1 MKYPVIIFIRHDNYK
16 NIDLIFSNKD
26 NLNCSITISSKE
38 NDYKL
43 LYNHKYHILITY
55 GKDKSEYENIL
66 TNIPKRL
73 LTRWLHISSISDIDT
88 FNENVNHCYIN
99 NVIENREKTRPI
111 FSVFTTC
118 YKSFEKIN
126 RAYKSLLN
134 QTFNDWE
141 WVIMDDTPR
150 ENESHF
156 YYLREV
162 LRDNRIRLYKR
173 SDNSGVIGNV
183 KNEVVS
189 LCRGKYC
196 LELDHDDE
204 ITPSCLQDAYD
215 CFISHN
221 DIGFIYMDFIN
232 MKEDGTPLKYGNIIS
247 KGYAGYYAMKHNG
260 KWQNVYLTPNIN
272 NITLS
277 HLVCCP
283 NHPRIWERQFLLDIG
298 NYSEML
304 PICDDYELLLRTCT
318 NTNIAKICKLGY
330 IQYMNDN
337 ENNFSLKRVNEINRI
352 GPRHI
357 MPQYYEKYD
366 VNSIMSLKGASENV
380 KYIDNC
386 SEIWKRTNYKHR
398 FVNYRFNPNYD
409 KQVLIIDSDRIK
421 HIDVKQYIDD
431 ELCEVFLFD
440 SNNDLQNLKNVVEE
454 LKYDE
459 VRCWSLENC
468 TQKEIINYF
477 NLLCKSCDYTI
488 ILK

>member
-1 MKYPVIIFIRHDNYK
+1 MKYPIIIFIRHDNYSSIDTVLDK
-16 NIDLIFSNKD
+16 NALE
-26 NLNCSITISSKE
+26 CSITISNNE
-38 NDYKL
+38 DDYKL
-43 LYNHKYHILITY
+43 LYGDKYHLLVTY
-55 GKDKSEYENIL
+55 GSDKSEYNIIL
-66 TNIPKRL
+66 NNIPERL
-73 LTRWLHISSISDIDT
+73 RKRWLHESNISDINV
-88 FNENVNHCYIN
+88 FNEKVNHSYIS

-156 YYLREV
+156 YYLREI
-162 LRDNRIRLYKR
+162 LTDKRIRLYKR

-196 LELDHDDE
+196 FELDHDDE
-204 ITPSCLQDAYD
+204 ITPNCIQDAYE
-215 CFISHN
+215 CFKAHS
-221 DIGFIYMDFIN
+221 DVGFIYMDFIN
-232 MKEDGTPLKYGNIIS
+232 MKEDGTPLKYGNFIS
-247 KGYAGYYAMKHNG
+247 KGYAGYYAMKYNG

-318 NTNIAKICKLGY
+318 NTKVAKICKLGY

-337 ENNFSLKRVNEINRI
+337 ENNFSLIRSSEINRI
-352 GPRHI
+352 GPQHI
-357 MPQYYEKYD
+357 MPQYYEKYFVHSD
-366 VNSIMSLKGASENV
+366 MSFKGAAEN
-380 KYIDNC
+380 KNYIDEC
-386 SEIWKRTNYKHR
+386 SQIWKRSDYEHCYI
-398 FVNYRFNPNYD
+398 NYRFSPDYD
-409 KQVLIIDSDRIK
+409 KQLLIIGAERIRLD
-421 HIDVKQYIDD
+421 DVNQYIDD
-431 ELCEVFLFD
+431 LLCEVFLFD
-440 SNNDLQNLKNVVEE
+440 SENNLQNLINVVEE
-454 LKYDE
+454 LNYDK
-459 VRCWSLENC
+459 VRCWSLEDGNE
-468 TQKEIINYF
+468 KEIINYF
-477 NLLCKSCDYTI
+477 NLSCKSCDYTI